1 MKKTACRPK
10 VYLETSIPSY
20 LASRP
25 SNDLRVCANQNI
37 SFDWS
42 TNRRH
47 LFELY
52 ISELVIDESSL
63 GDAEAAKRRLDL
75 LVDIP
80 LLQNNENTKQL
91 ATYLVEKGSLPAKAR
106 LDALHIAIATVH
118 GIEYLLTWNC
128 THIANAIMR
137 PRIEQACRDCGFEP
151 PIICTPQELIEG

>member
-1 MKKTACRPK
+1 MKKITCRPK

-37 SFDWS
+37 SLDWWA
-42 TNRRH
+42 NRRH
-47 LFELY
+47 FFELY
-52 ISELVIDESSL
+52 VSELVIDESSL
-63 GDAEAAKRRLDL
+63 GDAEAARRRLDF
-75 LVDIP
+75 LVEIP
-80 LLQNNENTKQL
+80 LLQNNEETKKL
-91 ATYLVEKGSLPAKAR
+91 AGYLLKKGSLPPKAS

-137 PRIEQACRDCGFEP
+137 PKIEQACRDCGFEP
-151 PIICTPQELIEG
+151 PIICTPQELMEG

>member
-1 MKKTACRPK
+1 MKKMICLPK

-37 SFDWS
+37 SLDWW

-63 GDAEAAKRRLDL
+63 GDIEAARRRLDFL
-75 LVDIP
+75 IDIP
-80 LLQNNENTKQL
+80 LLQNNEKTKQL
-91 ATYLVEKGSLPAKAR
+91 AGYLLDKGSLPPKAR

-137 PRIEQACRDCGFEP
+137 PKIEQGCRDCGFEP
-151 PIICTPQELIEG
+151 PIICTPQELMEG

>member
-1 MKKTACRPK
+1 MKKTACRPR

-20 LASRP
+20 LSSRP

-37 SFDWS
+37 SHDWWA
-42 TNRRH
+42 NRRQ

-52 ISELVIDESSL
+52 ISELVIEESAL
-63 GDAEAAKRRLDL
+63 GDPEAAKKRLDL
-75 LVDIP
+75 MVDIP
-80 LLQNNENTKQL
+80 LLQNNDNTRQL
-91 ATYLVEKGSLPAKAR
+91 AIYLVDKGSLPTKAR

-151 PIICTPQELIEG
+151 PIICTPQQLMES

>member
-1 MKKTACRPK
+1 MKKTTSRPK

-37 SFDWS
+37 SFEWW

-52 ISELVIDESSL
+52 ISELVIAESSL
-63 GDAEAAKRRLDL
+63 GDPEAAKRRLDFL
-75 LVDIP
+75 ANLP
-80 LLQNNENTKQL
+80 LLKNNENTGKL
-91 ATYLVEKGSLPAKAR
+91 ATYLLDKSSLPAKAK

-137 PRIEQACRDCGFEP
+137 PRIEKACREFGFEP
-151 PIICTPQELIEG
+151 PIICTPQELMEG